1 MIQVGLCR
9 PRLER
14 GETLISSG
22 DRKRYE
28 RRDTGLL
35 TMTACLRHPL
45 PAFLL
50 SIASLA
56 HVACGGPHG
65 GWQGQPQG
73 YGVVKSSLSRDTS
86 PQVAPGDLQKLAQG
100 NTTFALDMYHAI
112 SAGNES
118 DDVFYSP
125 YSISIALAM
134 TYAGAAGSTGT
145 QMAGA
150 LDFQLPEA
158 SLHPAFDALDLQLAS
173 RAHAQSGDARQP
185 FALNVVDSLWGDQTF
200 TFQQPFVDT
209 LARYYGAELRTV
221 DFVNAPDAS
230 RQTINGWVSDQ
241 TDALIPTLLG
251 PGTITR
257 DTRFVLANAI
267 YFAAAWDSPFAP
279 QLTKA
284 GAFARLDGSTVQ
296 ARMMTQDVFET
307 GYASAAGWTAVE
319 LRYAGNQTSMVV
331 VLPDAGKFAS
341 VESALDGTQVES
353 IFGSLKTT
361 PVHVTLP
368 KFTIQGATISLKD
381 ELSKLGMT
389 DAFDPAKANF
399 SALAAQPIVI
409 SDVLHQA
416 YVSVDENGTKA
427 AAATGVIGVPT
438 AVPQEPV
445 TFDANRPFLFVIRD
459 IPTNSV
465 LFVGRVLD
473 PK

>member
-1 MIQVGLCR
+1 MIQVGLCGL
-9 PRLER
+9 RLER

-22 DRKRYE
+22 DRKRNE

-35 TMTACLRHPL
+35 TMMASLRHSL

-56 HVACGGPHG
+56 HVACGGSHG

-73 YGVVKSSLSRDTS
+73 YGVVKSSLSRETS

-100 NTTFALDMYHAI
+100 NTSFALDMYHAI

-134 TYAGAAGSTGT
+134 TYAGAAGSTAT

-173 RAHAQSGDARQP
+173 RAHEQSADGRQP

-200 TFQQPFVDT
+200 TFQKPFVDT

-251 PGTITR
+251 PGSITR

-267 YFAAAWDSPFAP
+267 YFDAAWDSPFAP

-284 GAFARLDGSTVQ
+284 GTFARLDGSTVQ
-296 ARMMTQDVFET
+296 AQMMTQGVFET
-307 GYASAAGWTAVE
+307 GYASAAGWAAVE
-319 LRYAGNQTSMVV
+319 LRYAGNQTSMIV
-331 VLPDAGKFAS
+331 VLPDAGRFAS
-341 VESALDGTQVES
+341 VESALDGAQVES
-353 IFGSLKTT
+353 IFASLKTT

-427 AAATGVIGVPT
+427 AAATGVIAVPT
-438 AVPQEPV
+438 AVPEEPV
-445 TFDANRPFLFVIRD
+445 TFDANRPFLFAIRD

-473 PK
+473 PR

>member
-1 MIQVGLCR
+1 
-9 PRLER
+9 
-14 GETLISSG
+14 
-22 DRKRYE
+22 
-28 RRDTGLL
+28 
-35 TMTACLRHPL
+35 MTAPLRHSL
-45 PAFLL
+45 PAFLF

-56 HVACGGPHG
+56 NVACGGPRG

-86 PQVAPGDLQKLAQG
+86 PQVAPSDLQKLAQG
-100 NTTFALDMYHAI
+100 NTTFALDLYHAI
-112 SAGNES
+112 TAGKES

-125 YSISIALAM
+125 YSVSIALAM
-134 TYAGAAGSTGT
+134 TYAGAAGSTAT

-150 LDFQLPEA
+150 LDFQLPQA

-173 RAHAQSGDARQP
+173 RAHGQSVDGLQP
-185 FALNVVDSLWGDQTF
+185 FELKVVDSLWGDETF
-200 TFQQPFVDT
+200 TFQKPFLDT
-209 LARYYGAELRTV
+209 LARYYGGALRTV

-251 PGTITR
+251 PGAITP

-267 YFAAAWDSPFAP
+267 YFDAAWASPFDP
-279 QLTKA
+279 QHTKA
-284 GAFARLDGSTVQ
+284 GAFTHLDGSTVQ
-296 ARMMTQDVFET
+296 AQMMTHDVLET
-307 GYASAAGWTAVE
+307 GYASGAGWAAVE
-319 LRYAGNQTSMVV
+319 LPYAGNQTSMVV
-331 VLPDAGKFAS
+331 LLPDDGKFAS
-341 VESALDGTQVES
+341 VESVLDGAQVES
-353 IFGSLKTT
+353 IFASLKTT
-361 PVHVTLP
+361 PVQVTLP
-368 KFTIQGATISLKD
+368 KFTIQGATISLKN
-381 ELSKLGMT
+381 ELSKLGMS
-389 DAFDPAKANF
+389 DAFDPTKANF
-399 SALAAQPIVI
+399 SALAAERIFI

-445 TFDANRPFLFVIRD
+445 TFDANRPFLFAIRD

-465 LFVGRVLD
+465 LFVGRVVD